1 MSGMMA
7 AALNAHPVSSQRT
20 GEDETNSAPTLDMS
34 AVSANEGTALPGIP
48 TSRSVGPPAP
58 GLDTSGAIR
67 VGGEVK
73 QPRLISSSMPVYPA
87 LAKSAKVEG
96 DVVIRTTVDEKGR
109 VAHMEVVSGPM
120 ALRQAA
126 QDALRKWQYQPS
138 LLNGQPIIVQMEVT
152 IRFRLS
158 QR

>member
-1 MSGMMA
+1 
-7 AALNAHPVSSQRT
+7 
-20 GEDETNSAPTLDMS
+20 
-34 AVSANEGTALPGIP
+34 
-48 TSRSVGPPAP
+48 
-58 GLDTSGAIR
+58 

-73 QPRLISSSMPVYPA
+73 QPRLISSGMPVYPPV
-87 LAKSAKVEG
+87 AKAAKVEG

-138 LLNGQPIIVQMEVT
+138 LLNGQPISVQMEVT

-158 QR
+158 PR